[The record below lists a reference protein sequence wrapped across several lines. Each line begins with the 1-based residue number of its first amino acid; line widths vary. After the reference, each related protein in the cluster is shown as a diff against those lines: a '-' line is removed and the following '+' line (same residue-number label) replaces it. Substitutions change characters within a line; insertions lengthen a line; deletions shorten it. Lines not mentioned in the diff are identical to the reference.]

1 MNEKLRNIIYNTSAG
16 KSHGNAVMLNEL
28 SSESL
33 VYASDEEEFFYEGE
47 DVAVSEGDPIGFDI
61 EINDEVKLILF
72 KNIYW
77 KVDDYE

>member
-1 MNEKLRNIIYNTSAG
+1 MNEKLRNMIYNTSLG
-16 KSHGNAVMLNEL
+16 RSHGNAVMLNEL

-33 VYASDEEEFFYEGE
+33 VYASDEEEFFYEDE